1 MLDTKCTITI
11 YEVDGKDITPVGG
24 PKLTVRSRDRY
35 RSLVEIEV
43 DGKRVVVN
51 VRDLRGALTACEQQ
65 GA

>member
-11 YEVDGKDITPVGG
+11 YELDGKEGVNVGG
-24 PKLTVRSRDRY
+24 PKLIVRSRDRY